1 MAKESPGCSCGD
13 PWGYLPPEL
22 RPKQKKASS
31 LREARCPGCGKLFWT
46 NRETDYCFDCE
57 KRQGG

>member
-1 MAKESPGCSCGD
+1 MADKQGCSCGD
-13 PWGYLPPEL
+13 LWRDLPPEL

-31 LREARCPGCGKLFWT
+31 LREARCPGCGRLFWT

-57 KRQGG
+57 KQQSG